1 MCGQEVS
8 GLCTQ
13 PLIRQRGLYEAD
25 SQVEFR
31 HACTISDAH
40 CFCALIQ
47 GGSIVMVAS
56 IAAYLPAP
64 PIALY
69 GVTKTAVV
77 SLARSLANEL
87 GCEGIRVNA
96 IAPGSYC
103 IIAPPP
109 DFDLTR
115 SCG

>member
-1 MCGQEVS
+1 
-8 GLCTQ
+8 
-13 PLIRQRGLYEAD
+13 
-25 SQVEFR
+25 
-31 HACTISDAH
+31 
-40 CFCALIQ
+40 
-47 GGSIVMVAS
+47 MVAS

-96 IAPGSYC
+96 IAPGSYR
-103 IIAPPP
+103 ILAPPP